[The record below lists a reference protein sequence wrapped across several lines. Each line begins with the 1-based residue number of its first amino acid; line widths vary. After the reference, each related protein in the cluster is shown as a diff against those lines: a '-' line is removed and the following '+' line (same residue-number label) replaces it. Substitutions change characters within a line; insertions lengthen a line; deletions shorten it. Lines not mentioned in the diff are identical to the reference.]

1 MSALFVSLA
10 LLLPIS
16 SEQVMLNIIDC
27 DDCDLRP
34 LFVIAPYKLE
44 FLGRILN
51 DPTSSSYRICRTYCV
66 IGKAKIDHKLF
77 LPAALRDVAHDNS
90 NIRLRATWFIGVT
103 GSGQETGPL
112 MKLLFDSDADVVS
125 ATMHALRKIGDD
137 RTIVALN
144 IWLRSNPEL
153 ENTPANKSKLQIR
166 QSMIMVRDGI
176 QARLDAAKKA
186 PPVEPTPKK

>member
-44 FLGRILN
+44 FLGRVLS

-66 IGKAKIDHKLF
+66 IGHAKIDHKLF
-77 LPAALRDVAHDNS
+77 LSAALRDVSHDHA
-90 NIRLRATWFIGVT
+90 NIRLRATWFIGVA
-103 GSGQETGPL
+103 GSGSETKPL

-125 ATMHALRKIGDD
+125 VAMHALRKIGDD

-144 IWLRSNPEL
+144 IWLRYNPEL
-153 ENTPANKSKLQIR
+153 ENIPANKSKLQIR

-176 QARLDAAKKA
+176 QTRLDAAKKA
-186 PPVEPTPKK
+186 PPVEPLPKK